1 MVIGGLQKFS
11 LIDYPHKISAII
23 FTIGCNFKC
32 PFCHN
37 PELVNP
43 KLYPEK
49 IAEEEV
55 FNFLKNRKEKLDAVV
70 ITGGEPTLH
79 KELYQ
84 FISKI
89 KSMDFLVKLDTNG
102 TYPNILNRLIK
113 DNLLNY
119 IAMDIKGSLD
129 RYEDIVATKV
139 NLENIKDS
147 INIIL
152 NLDKS
157 SKTKDIL
164 NKKTDYKSL
173 DAKINIEKK
182 VNISKRFNADI
193 KVNKGKDIDTEVNSN
208 TKTNTNTEIKYEF
221 RTTVLQK
228 FHSDNEIHK
237 IGKLVNGAKLFI
249 LQKFYPSKT
258 LNLDFL
264 KEEQFSD
271 DQMLKFKK
279 ILENYVQKCLIR

>member
-1 MVIGGLQKFS
+1 MIIGGLQKFS

-23 FTIGCNFKC
+23 FTIGCNFRC

-43 KLYPEK
+43 GLYPEK
-49 IAEEEV
+49 IPENNV
-55 FNFLKNRKEKLDAVV
+55 FEFLESRREKLDAVV
-70 ITGGEPTLH
+70 ISGGEPTLH
-79 KELYQ
+79 KDLYQ
-84 FISKI
+84 FISKL
-89 KSMDFLVKLDTNG
+89 KSMGFLIKLDTNG

-129 RYEDIVATKV
+129 RYEEIVTTKV

-152 NLDKS
+152 SLDKS
-157 SKTKDIL
+157 SKTKDIP
-164 NKKTDYKSL
+164 NKKTYYKSP
-173 DAKINIEKK
+173 DTKIN
-182 VNISKRFNADI
+182 
-193 KVNKGKDIDTEVNSN
+193 
-208 TKTNTNTEIKYEF
+208 YEF
-221 RTTVLQK
+221 RTTVLPK
-228 FHSDNEIHK
+228 FHNEDEIHK

-258 LNLDFL
+258 LNLKFL
-264 KEEQFSD
+264 KENQFSD

>member
-129 RYEDIVATKV
+129 RYEDVVATKV

-164 NKKTDYKSL
+164 NEKTDYKSL

-193 KVNKGKDIDTEVNSN
+193 KVNKGKDIDTEVNYN

-279 ILENYVQKCLIR
+279 ILENYVQECLIR

>member
-1 MVIGGLQKFS
+1 MIIGGLQKFS

-23 FTIGCNFKC
+23 FTIGCNFRC

-43 KLYPEK
+43 ELYPEK
-49 IAEEEV
+49 IPENNV
-55 FNFLKNRKEKLDAVV
+55 FEFLESRREKLDAVV
-70 ITGGEPTLH
+70 ISGGEPTLH
-79 KELYQ
+79 KDLYQ
-84 FISKI
+84 FISKL
-89 KSMDFLVKLDTNG
+89 KSMGFLIKLDTNG

-129 RYEDIVATKV
+129 RYEEIVTTKV

-152 NLDKS
+152 SLDKS

-164 NKKTDYKSL
+164 NKKTYYKSP
-173 DAKINIEKK
+173 DTKIN
-182 VNISKRFNADI
+182 
-193 KVNKGKDIDTEVNSN
+193 
-208 TKTNTNTEIKYEF
+208 YEF
-221 RTTVLQK
+221 RTTVLPK
-228 FHSDNEIHK
+228 FHNEDEIHK

-258 LNLDFL
+258 LDLKFL
-264 KEEQFSD
+264 KENQFSD
-271 DQMLKFKK
+271 DRMLKFKK

>member
-1 MVIGGLQKFS
+1 MIIGGLQKFS

-23 FTIGCNFKC
+23 FTIGCNFRC

-43 KLYPEK
+43 ELYPEK
-49 IAEEEV
+49 IPKNNV
-55 FNFLKNRKEKLDAVV
+55 FEFLESRREKLDAVV
-70 ITGGEPTLH
+70 ISGGEPTLH
-79 KELYQ
+79 KDLYQ
-84 FISKI
+84 FISKL
-89 KSMDFLVKLDTNG
+89 KSMGFLIKLDTNG

-129 RYEDIVATKV
+129 RYEEIVTTKV

-152 NLDKS
+152 SLDKS

-164 NKKTDYKSL
+164 NKKTYYKSP
-173 DAKINIEKK
+173 DTKIN
-182 VNISKRFNADI
+182 
-193 KVNKGKDIDTEVNSN
+193 
-208 TKTNTNTEIKYEF
+208 YEF
-221 RTTVLQK
+221 RTTVLPK
-228 FHSDNEIHK
+228 FHNEDEIHK

-258 LNLDFL
+258 LDLKFL
-264 KEEQFSD
+264 KENQFSD
-271 DQMLKFKK
+271 DRMLKFKK

>member
-1 MVIGGLQKFS
+1 MIIGGLQKFS

-23 FTIGCNFKC
+23 FTIGCNFRC

-43 KLYPEK
+43 ELYPEK
-49 IAEEEV
+49 IPENNV
-55 FNFLKNRKEKLDAVV
+55 FEFLENRRQKLDAVV
-70 ITGGEPTLH
+70 ISGGEPTLH
-79 KELYQ
+79 KDLYQ
-84 FISKI
+84 FISKL
-89 KSMDFLVKLDTNG
+89 KSMGFLIKLDTNG

-129 RYEDIVATKV
+129 RYEEIVTTKV

-152 NLDKS
+152 SLDKS

-164 NKKTDYKSL
+164 NKKTYYKSP
-173 DAKINIEKK
+173 DIKIN
-182 VNISKRFNADI
+182 
-193 KVNKGKDIDTEVNSN
+193 
-208 TKTNTNTEIKYEF
+208 YEF
-221 RTTVLQK
+221 RTTILPK
-228 FHSDNEIHK
+228 FHNEDEIHK

-258 LNLDFL
+258 LDLKFL
-264 KEEQFSD
+264 KENQFSD

-279 ILENYVQKCLIR
+279 ILNYYVKECLIR

>member
-1 MVIGGLQKFS
+1 MIIGGLQKFS

-23 FTIGCNFKC
+23 FTIGCNFRC

-43 KLYPEK
+43 ELYPEK
-49 IAEEEV
+49 IPENNV
-55 FNFLKNRKEKLDAVV
+55 FEFLESRREKLDAVV
-70 ITGGEPTLH
+70 ISGGEPTLH
-79 KELYQ
+79 KDLYQ
-84 FISKI
+84 FISKL
-89 KSMDFLVKLDTNG
+89 KSMGFLIKLDTNG

-129 RYEDIVATKV
+129 RYEEIVTTKV

-152 NLDKS
+152 SLDKS

-164 NKKTDYKSL
+164 NKKTYYKSP
-173 DAKINIEKK
+173 DTKIN
-182 VNISKRFNADI
+182 
-193 KVNKGKDIDTEVNSN
+193 
-208 TKTNTNTEIKYEF
+208 YEF
-221 RTTVLQK
+221 RTTVLPK
-228 FHSDNEIHK
+228 FHNEDEIHK

-258 LNLDFL
+258 LDLKFL
-264 KEEQFSD
+264 KENQFSD